1 MADTYAK
8 LLGLSD
14 APPLPSDSGRTIPAQ
29 KPSPGKKT
37 DARTQMEEP
46 KKLSAPFSV
55 AIIPGKSEQNTLAKA
70 QTGDAKKSTK
80 PQTHLPL
87 NQSPAFELI
96 EKLEKYTTHLEPS
109 LIKKLKLH
117 ATEKDMKDY
126 QVVRNALLLYF
137 EKNK

>member
-14 APPLPSDSGRTIPAQ
+14 APPSPSDSGRAIPEQSTI
-29 KPSPGKKT
+29 
-37 DARTQMEEP
+37 
-46 KKLSAPFSV
+46 
-55 AIIPGKSEQNTLAKA
+55 AKV

-80 PQTHLPL
+80 PQTHIPL
-87 NQSPAFELI
+87 HQSSDFESV

-117 ATEKDMKDY
+117 ATERDMKDY